1 MLDDYLHVRAIDRHR
16 KLLSAFSNKM
26 RTAPQI
32 EESFVK
38 YKFLPFILLFTFCLQ
53 VNHQFKR
60 YMFILKI
67 IFSLFNYRDRQKDIS
82 WISKRHLV
90 S

>member
-1 MLDDYLHVRAIDRHR
+1 MFDDYLHVRAIDRHR

-38 YKFLPFILLFTFCLQ
+38 YKFLPFILLFVCKL
-53 VNHQFKR
+53 
-60 YMFILKI
+60 I
-67 IFSLFNYRDRQKDIS
+67 INLKDIC
-82 WISKRHLV
+82 LY
-90 S
+90 